1 MGCSLKTLIVMTV
14 YSKIKKEYLEQISAL
29 TNEYRLMLW
38 QELVKINL
46 ADFDD
51 FLRENS
57 QYVRWIDLEKM
68 TYLRAFAMG
77 SGFYEADF
85 SKMPLDDITEVFNQ
99 LERYA
104 S

>member
-1 MGCSLKTLIVMTV
+1 MTV
-14 YSKIKKEYLEQISAL
+14 YSKIKKEYLEQISTL

-38 QELVKINL
+38 QELLKINL
-46 ADFDD
+46 TDFND

-57 QYVRWIDLEKM
+57 QYVRWIDLENM
-68 TYLRAFAMG
+68 TYLCACIPRPYYAIG

-85 SKMPLDDITEVFNQ
+85 SKMTLDNITEVFNQ